1 MVAPKIFI
9 SYRRDDS
16 IAITGRIYDRLV
28 DAFGDEQVFQD
39 VIAIPPGVD
48 FRKYIQSE
56 IAKCDVLLVIIGK
69 VWVKIEDEQG
79 RKRLHNPA
87 DFVRLEV
94 ESALQQNKWVIPILV
109 DHATMP
115 SPDELPDSLQD
126 FGYLNAVSIRHNPD
140 FNNDIKKLIEALRSQ
155 QRSPREQVME
165 WLPPPFDWCEVPA
178 GNAVLE
184 DSLSFKS
191 PGKNGG
197 TYVVAAFAIAQYPIT
212 NAQFAVFLHDDEGYK
227 NPEWWNFSDA
237 AYHWRLKNWNG
248 ERTGFEGGSLPRTNI
263 NWYESAA
270 FCRWLSA
277 KTKLNIA
284 LSSELQWQRAC
295 IGDTGWKYSWGNQ
308 FDAVRCNSA
317 ISPLTPVS
325 QYPSGASPYGV
336 MDMIGN
342 AWEWCRSDFDQH
354 SHLRVA
360 HGGSWPEF
368 NATLMTAQVRIW
380 VDATSRLND
389 VGFRCVYNFSE

>member
-1 MVAPKIFI
+1 MTAPKIFI

-28 DAFGDEQVFQD
+28 DAFGSEQVFQD

-155 QRSPREQVME
+155 QRSPHEQVME
-165 WLPPPFDWCEVPA
+165 WLPPPFDWCEIS
-178 GNAVLE
+178 GGTVLLNDE
-184 DSLSFKS
+184 TSYHA
-191 PGKNGG
+191 PVKNGG
-197 TYVVAAFAIAQYPIT
+197 RYTIAPFVISKYPIT
-212 NAQFAVFLHDDEGYK
+212 KAQYQVFVKSPDGYHNPRWWDTLQPPNPYLKMGEG
-227 NPEWWNFSDA
+227 N
-237 AYHWRLKNWNG
+237 
-248 ERTGFEGGSLPRTNI
+248 LPCTDI
-263 NWYESAA
+263 NWYEAVA
-270 FCRWLSA
+270 FCRWLTD
-277 KTKLNIA
+277 KVGITIQLPT
-284 LSSELQWQRAC
+284 ELQWQRAAL
-295 IGDTGWKYSWGNQ
+295 GDTEWAYPWGNI
-308 FDAVRCNSA
+308 FNESRCNFT
-317 ISPLTPVS
+317 INQLTPVD
-325 QYPSGASPYGV
+325 QYISGASPFGV
-336 MDMIGN
+336 MDMVGN
-342 AWEWCRSDFDQH
+342 VWEWCLSSWNKDEM
-354 SHLRVA
+354 RVLK
-360 HGGSWPEF
+360 GGSWPQF
-368 NATLMTAQVRIW
+368 KPNLMRAEVRIW
-380 VDATSRLND
+380 IEGSERLHD
-389 VGFRCVYNFSE
+389 SGFRCVYNVNE